1 MPKRLP
7 KDLEPFIQGLYRPDF
22 DPEELKVAE
31 ALRLDE
37 DDLKIVEDQ
46 NDIINI
52 KINGNIPNKTNHNTP
67 GANKNKGLPIGPL
80 RATNFFLFLYIFLSS

>member
-1 MPKRLP
+1 MTLLKFSNV
-7 KDLEPFIQGLYRPDF
+7 KSGLVP
-22 DPEELKVAE
+22 
-31 ALRLDE
+31 
-37 DDLKIVEDQ
+37 KIVEDQ

-52 KINGNIPNKTNHNTP
+52 KTSGNKPNKTNHNTP